1 LYGAFVWARRPLKYQ
16 KRRFAARA
24 VTITPESVTASLA
37 TLLSLVVDYAK
48 LVTREGAGPPL
59 PRQVRRLARTYL

>member
-1 LYGAFVWARRPLKYQ
+1 M
-16 KRRFAARA
+16 
-24 VTITPESVTASLA
+24 TITPESVTASLA